1 MMNGF
6 EKRFAL
12 EIAKTVTGYE
22 PMTADES
29 AKPADI
35 AACNL
40 PKDIRKNDDSID
52 WPHVRWQ
59 GDWHPVPTM
68 GEVEDMVLDSV
79 CPTVD
84 WEDEVEPDDPSS
96 WLSVLGLI

>member
-1 MMNGF
+1 MLNDLD
-6 EKRFAL
+6 KSFAL
-12 EIAKTVTGYE
+12 EIAKSATGYE

-29 AKPADI
+29 AQPADMET
-35 AACNL
+35 CNL
-40 PKDIRKNDDSID
+40 PKEIRKNDDGVD

-68 GEVEDMVLDSV
+68 GEVEDMVLDST

-84 WEDEVEPDDPSS
+84 WEDEVEPDDPGS